1 MSEQRVPRGKVGLWR
16 TVLEAVDHDRARPVE
31 RGRLSEVAR
40 ACLPIVPAA
49 CRAKTID
56 SALRSAAKK
65 WAPESFTFD
74 EADAPKRLPNV
85 PVAAVV
91 LHCAAERC
99 ENPGGWK
106 DQSFNTR
113 HSALPVPSGERESAF
128 RCTYCS
134 YSTRVNGSDRS
145 RWCPWQQRDQ
155 VGGGERTWVFA
166 GFSVFTVEC
175 VVRDQAGGQS
185 SASAACAQTRWFSA

>member
-1 MSEQRVPRGKVGLWR
+1 MSKQRMPRGKVGLWR

-31 RGRLSEVAR
+31 CGRLSEVAR

-99 ENPGGWK
+99 ENPAGWK
-106 DQSFNTR
+106 DQSTNTR
-113 HSALPVPSGERESAF
+113 HSALPVPSGER
-128 RCTYCS
+128 
-134 YSTRVNGSDRS
+134 
-145 RWCPWQQRDQ
+145 
-155 VGGGERTWVFA
+155 GERI
-166 GFSVFTVEC
+166 SVHTLQLQHARQRVRSFE
-175 VVRDQAGGQS
+175 VVPMATKGPGR
-185 SASAACAQTRWFSA
+185 RR